1 MWVLTVAVC
10 YTVKLFNNGDTSV
23 ARPSLLRRVV
33 FGVVH
38 RPDDDDLLQAL
49 GGGGRRP
56 QLLHQSVEGV
66 RVDGLLLVGFEGHLV
81 GGIDRGVSGLSLE
94 VLDDVCLGSI
104 VSGGGGVRRWR
115 CGFGVWGGRFGVGRL
130 TFGDG
135 NHAFVFL
142 GQFALDKGHRMTGSQ
157 EDYCSGSLLVLPHFV
172 SVSLLLVFD
181 HVFHAGKSV
190 STQQTLHTVVP
201 VWVKSSHVLLQFGR
215 RHKTRVTLWL

>member
-1 MWVLTVAVC
+1 M
-10 YTVKLFNNGDTSV
+10 
-23 ARPSLLRRVV
+23 

-81 GGIDRGVSGLSLE
+81 GGIDRRVGGLGLE
-94 VLDDVCLGSI
+94 VLDDVCLGV
-104 VSGGGGVRRWR
+104 VSVGGGGCRRR
-115 CGFGVWGGRFGVGRL
+115 RGFGVRGGWFRVGRL
-130 TFGDG
+130 TFRDG

-142 GQFALDKGHRMTGSQ
+142 SQFALDKGNRMAGSQ
-157 EDYCSGSLLVLPHFV
+157 EDHCSGSLLVLPHLV

-181 HVFHAGKSV
+181 HVFHTGEPV

-201 VWVKSSHVLLQFGR
+201 VWVKSSHMFLQLGR
-215 RHKTRVTLWL
+215 CHKTGVALWL